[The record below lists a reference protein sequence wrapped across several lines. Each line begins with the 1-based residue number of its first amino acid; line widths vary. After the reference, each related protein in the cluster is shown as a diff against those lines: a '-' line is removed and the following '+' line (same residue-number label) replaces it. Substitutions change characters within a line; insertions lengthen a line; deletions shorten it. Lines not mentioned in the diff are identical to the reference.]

1 MKARL
6 GEKFGCVSR
15 SVNSAFKSPSGRP
28 TVVVTPFTP
37 FLRFRAFHPLTEQ
50 KGEQVTPIGQSLKKP
65 RSFQICRHDNHV
77 TKNYDSV
84 RSRAFPITPASPDLQ
99 SKLFRPL
106 TEQEGEQG

>member
-1 MKARL
+1 MSR
-6 GEKFGCVSR
+6 VSMEER
-15 SVNSAFKSPSGRP
+15 ICSLCPE
-28 TVVVTPFTP
+28 T
-37 FLRFRAFHPLTEQ
+37 
-50 KGEQVTPIGQSLKKP
+50 VTPIGQPLKKA

-99 SKLFRPL
+99 SNLFRPL

>member
-50 KGEQVTPIGQSLKKP
+50 KGEQGEHGGKNLLFVP
-65 RSFQICRHDNHV
+65 RNSNAH
-77 TKNYDSV
+77 
-84 RSRAFPITPASPDLQ
+84 RSIIEEAPQFSDLSP
-99 SKLFRPL
+99 
-106 TEQEGEQG
+106 